1 MVGHHR
7 RRCNGLILS
16 VILPI
21 LLATTAGG
29 LFGFGPLVP
38 ASASS
43 PKGSSG
49 SFTFSGQ
56 FSGTLK
62 VPAFLP
68 PDQITAGCEV
78 TIHAGIAVIEFP
90 TAKIKVSGKTTT
102 IHNVDMQVDVS
113 KFGHTYPMTIDSS
126 GAALGSVSISYGSS
140 NWMTRSGSI
149 TTTARG
155 KSGSVN
161 GTLSTGTN
169 PSTTATIK
177 GSWSGCARVVL
188 G

>member
-1 MVGHHR
+1 MAGHR
-7 RRCNGLILS
+7 RRFSGLDRS

-29 LFGFGPLVP
+29 LFGLGPLLP

-56 FSGTLK
+56 LSGTLK

-68 PDQITAGCEV
+68 PGHIIAGCQISTQGGTDV
-78 TIHAGIAVIEFP
+78 LQWP
-90 TAKIKVSGKTTT
+90 TATIKVKGDTKTV
-102 IHNVDMQVDVS
+102 HNLGIQVDVN
-113 KFGHTYPMTIDSS
+113 KFGHTYSMTIDSS
-126 GAALGSVSISYGSS
+126 GSTLGSLSINYGTS
-140 NWMTRSGSI
+140 NWMTRSGTI
-149 TTTARG
+149 TTSAGG
-155 KSGSVN
+155 KSGSVK
-161 GTLSTGTN
+161 GTLSLGT
-169 PSTTATIK
+169 STAGTATIK
-177 GSWSGCARVVL
+177 GSWSGCLSVD